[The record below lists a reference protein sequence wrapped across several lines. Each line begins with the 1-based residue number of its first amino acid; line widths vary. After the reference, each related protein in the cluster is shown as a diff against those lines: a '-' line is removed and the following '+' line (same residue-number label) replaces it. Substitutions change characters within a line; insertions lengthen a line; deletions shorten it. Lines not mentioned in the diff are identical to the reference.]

1 MRVLCVITAEVDS
14 GMVPAEQPSSPAG
27 QPVDEVT
34 AEMQNSTLES
44 EPGIYAP
51 LIPVQLSSL
60 STPYNDDAVLLSS

>member
-1 MRVLCVITAEVDS
+1 MCVITAEVDS

-27 QPVDEVT
+27 QPVEEVT

-51 LIPVQLSSL
+51 PHPRPALFSIHP
-60 STPYNDDAVLLSS
+60 